1 MDEVIFFASHAPV
14 RSTRR
19 RFPTPWSSRA
29 RVTRVS
35 RWVFDEGLG
44 VEVIYRYFSPS
55 SSYSVRAMSASLA
68 LSAAAMI
75 SVGSMESSSAASS
88 E

>member
-35 RWVFDEGLG
+35 RWVFENVL
-44 VEVIYRYFSPS
+44 VWFYRYFSLS
-55 SSYSVRAMSASLA
+55 VSYSVRAMSASLA

-75 SVGSMESSSAASS
+75 SVGRMESSSAASS